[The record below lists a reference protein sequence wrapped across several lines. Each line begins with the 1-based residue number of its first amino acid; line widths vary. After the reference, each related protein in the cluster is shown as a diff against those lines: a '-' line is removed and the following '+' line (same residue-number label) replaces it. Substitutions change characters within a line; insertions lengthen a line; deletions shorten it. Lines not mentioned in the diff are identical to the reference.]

1 MIPFSIGCALYCR
14 KYKYK
19 RLKNRY
25 RCLREMGTP
34 QFGDP
39 GPHIPSDMGTGGPH
53 ITRDMGTGGPQNS
66 GDMGILQ

>member
-1 MIPFSIGCALYCR
+1 MDYVYNFYILFSIF
-14 KYKYK
+14 KKK
-19 RLKNRY
+19 T

-39 GPHIPSDMGTGGPH
+39 SPHIPSDMGTGGPH
-53 ITRDMGTGGPQNS
+53 ITRDLGTPGPQNS